1 MRLTRILPTAL
12 VVLALSACGGG
23 AAPTAADPDLRPRMN
38 GGSMGSGGSAT
49 GGGILSTG
57 PTTGTTTVTPPDTTT
72 QNGGNRGGFIG
83 SGT

>member
-1 MRLTRILPTAL
+1 MRLTRILPAAL

-23 AAPTAADPDLRPRMN
+23 TAPTAADPDLRPRMN
-38 GGSMGSGGSAT
+38 GGGAPGGSGNAT
-49 GGGILSTG
+49 GGILSTG
-57 PTTGTTTVTPPDTTT
+57 TTSGGGTVTPSDTTT

>member
-1 MRLTRILPTAL
+1 MRLTRILPAAL

-23 AAPTAADPDLRPRMN
+23 AAPTAADPDFRPRMN
-38 GGSMGSGGSAT
+38 GGSMGSGGNAT

-57 PTTGTTTVTPPDTTT
+57 TPPGTTTVTPPDTT